1 MRASPGLLKESA
13 SSGRREEVEYS
24 PPPEERARLGAVN
37 PLSIAVALVLL
48 CAGGAFGWRMKT
60 SAPSAQPTPEVAA
73 AALALERVDGRP
85 ICGPSGVQDVRDSA
99 LGGPRSGAP
108 ARLAE
113 YLPKRSPLSGYEK
126 VAAHA
131 VDPARDTGY
140 ELGAVEGRV
149 ASFRPAGEGG
159 FDVYA
164 FRYVTPKAAA
174 DAVAANVVRRV
185 CEFGAEPLVARGR
198 AGMIVLQERGRA
210 EWSSAWWVTESDVV
224 VVKYGGWGD
233 AKADLANLA
242 AIAGATALF

>member
-1 MRASPGLLKESA
+1 M
-13 SSGRREEVEYS
+13 EYS
-24 PPPEERARLGAVN
+24 PAPEERARPGAVN

-60 SAPSAQPTPEVAA
+60 SAPSARPTPEVAA

-85 ICGPSGVQDVRDSA
+85 MCGPAGVQAVRDSA
-99 LGGPRSGAP
+99 LDGPRSDAP
-108 ARLAE
+108 ARLAD

-131 VDPARDTGY
+131 VDPERDTGY
-140 ELGAVEGRV
+140 ELGAVQGQV

-164 FRYVTPKAAA
+164 FRFVTPKAAA

-185 CEFGAEPLVARGR
+185 CEFGAEPLTARGR

-210 EWSSAWWVTESDVV
+210 EWSSAWWVTASDVV

-233 AKADLANLA
+233 AKADLGNLA